1 MHRIIGNP
9 TVTPRAVP
17 TKLSQLEN
25 DAQFITKDAL
35 SEIDVEGIPSVVYTE
50 LDNFTD
56 GVCKVIPKSPGEPL
70 YFDDIRGGFTEEDNI
85 YVLSEMYALCLANYV
100 YYDESEQ
107 YRTVSQ
113 TLIFPGGAIYC
124 RNRHE
129 EDTSDGWS
137 EGVWNEWKPFT
148 VELAQK
154 AYRDGN
160 NKIITDTYATKEELG
175 DYATKD
181 DLSGIDGEGIPS
193 IIYTDL
199 DNFTDGVCKIT
210 MNGEWGLF
218 DGEIF
223 NTEYSEWVNSEM
235 YALCLA
241 NDIEGDTYHMYSQ
254 TLIFPDGGTYK
265 RSKNSDFDYG
275 TGEWSD
281 ATWSK
286 WQPFRA
292 YEATKAYADANGKNI
307 ATTYATKEEFTDKY
321 TWKLLGEATV
331 TEANVTDA
339 GEDGVKEI
347 AVDCVDLSGYDELR
361 INLKCDKNAQNSALT
376 ATQYYYVHILKT
388 IDEKKNQSDN
398 VLIFNQG
405 ITNAVLR
412 PAHTNNLII
421 NSYFTNGILQYS
433 ETLNTNYNS
442 HCYNTAPSVSL
453 PSYYYKWG
461 YGEIYG
467 KPINLNSGNHIVLLG
482 SGTFKFPAGTE
493 LKVYGR

>member
-56 GVCKVIPKSPGEPL
+56 GVCKVISKSPDEPL
-70 YFDDIRGGFTEEDNI
+70 YFSNILGGFIEEGNV

-124 RNRHE
+124 RNRHV

-254 TLIFPDGGTYK
+254 TLIFPDGGIYK

-292 YEATKAYADANGKNI
+292 YEATKAYADVNGKNI
-307 ATTYATKEEFTDKY
+307 ATTYATKEELADIDKAYELIDTITITEAVSRIDITNEPDGTPYSFKKLFVKY
-321 TWKLLGEATV
+321 TFPKL
-331 TEANVTDA
+331 
-339 GEDGVKEI
+339 
-347 AVDCVDLSGYDELR
+347 
-361 INLKCDKNAQNSALT
+361 SAST
-376 ATQYYYVHILKT
+376 WI
-388 IDEKKNQSDN
+388 
-398 VLIFNQG
+398 
-405 ITNAVLR
+405 
-412 PAHTNNLII
+412 
-421 NSYFTNGILQYS
+421 
-433 ETLNTNYNS
+433 
-442 HCYNTAPSVSL
+442 
-453 PSYYYKWG
+453 
-461 YGEIYG
+461 
-467 KPINLNSGNHIVLLG
+467 
-482 SGTFKFPAGTE
+482 TFKFDNTNFKLGDYMGSTSYKTIYQ
-493 LKVYGR
+493 LKVGVENGLISADFSYHTNDIPNPSNAWKCAFSYIKTTPIDRFIVDAGAIPVGATFEIWGVRA